1 MLSSRSM
8 KQSLANLVRG
18 LVVLLLFVPAP
29 LAIIGSPAAIADT
42 SVQVVAAEPAVM
54 LPEAEEEAD
63 EDPWTARFLA
73 PAVAALGAVAVG
85 SAAAYYVVRVRGR
98 YRVI

>member
-1 MLSSRSM
+1 M
-8 KQSLANLVRG
+8 
-18 LVVLLLFVPAP
+18 LLLFVPAP

-63 EDPWTARFLA
+63 EDADQ
-73 PAVAALGAVAVG
+73 
-85 SAAAYYVVRVRGR
+85 
-98 YRVI
+98 